1 MACIGNHRLFPS
13 PASPALEGGL
23 ALEAGSPPAGPPPAL
38 VELAAVE
45 PALAAGPAQDPA
57 VA

>member
-23 ALEAGSPPAGPPPAL
+23 ALEAGSPPAGHPPAL

-45 PALAAGPAQDPA
+45 PA
-57 VA
+57 